1 VLIGNFE
8 VSKQRAL
15 KNPHE
20 YLDKLMRSEILAE
33 ITRSLESQKRELA
46 KQYKRST
53 KALAEYRKHFMVAY
67 DDKWTALTKG
77 VEWLKMIARDC
88 LKYQYQTVFLNL
100 PPFYDLSPEELVA
113 AHDACTNSDL
123 FICSSFVQPGVQTLL
138 VLDNRFNEETGM
150 LEEVVY
156 AKDAIIE
163 RMTEDLAKLSSS
175 EAAELTDY
183 LTTGAVGR
191 YEAIRA

>member
-1 VLIGNFE
+1 
-8 VSKQRAL
+8 
-15 KNPHE
+15 
-20 YLDKLMRSEILAE
+20 
-33 ITRSLESQKRELA
+33 
-46 KQYKRST
+46 
-53 KALAEYRKHFMVAY
+53 MVAY

-77 VEWLKMIARDC
+77 VEWLKVIARNC

-123 FICSSFVQPGVQTLL
+123 FMCSSFVQPGVQTLL

-156 AKDAIIE
+156 AKEAIIE
-163 RMTEDLAKLSSS
+163 RMAEDLAKLSSS
-175 EAAELTDY
+175 EVAELTNY
-183 LTTGAVGR
+183 LTRGALSR
-191 YEAIRA
+191 YKAIREQQRQEEEARQAAAMRQEEDGHQRWLEEQEALAAAEAQKKRSAFDEVKL